1 MTSSVETPFIYN
13 ALAIRANVGE
23 KVGNSEDGR
32 ALIDLRT
39 GNPIIEYRESVFMPY
54 VEVMAFIVDTGNTV
68 PADDGTQSSIGL
80 LDAEIAQGTE
90 EVFFSI
96 EDQKGTRI
104 DLPNLRLATI
114 SNMKQS
120 FQNQTYTLTA
130 VSKEAF
136 DNTLLENRCRSK
148 YSGKISDIAK
158 AIIKTNLKSN
168 KRIDVGKGTINEYHE
183 WGDNKYP
190 FELLLDIQK
199 LSIPNIQVSDGKTAK
214 GRTAGYLFWET
225 SLGYNFKS
233 LDELF
238 DTSGKRIKR
247 FIENKKSDDNVP
259 ASYDAKIQ
267 WSCVDRSTDALAQFE
282 SGAWGSKIDTFDEVK
297 GESKETELVSGENTV
312 MAGRR
317 LPQLAKDFIG
327 KLTGFQVTTTATG
340 QTVKGRDDVEEQV
353 KKTDQ
358 PKYVVEEIFQ
368 QAHQNYRQKMNMS
381 VEIIISADLDLHA
394 GDLVYCEFEELSNK
408 ETTIGSKNRD
418 SGFYMIADL
427 CHYGSKTNS
436 FTALH
441 LVRDSYG
448 VKTVEVSE
456 DAQALVDESG
466 YTLAD
471 ATIIAGGGFVE
482 TVIE

>member
-13 ALAIRANVGE
+13 ALAIRANVGDE
-23 KVGNSEDGR
+23 ELV
-32 ALIDLRT
+32 DLRT

-54 VEVMAFIVDTGNTV
+54 VEVTAFIVDTGNTV
-68 PADDGTQSSIGL
+68 PADDGTQSRVGL

-96 EDQKGTRI
+96 EDEKGARM

-136 DNTLLENRCRSK
+136 DNTLLENRCKSK
-148 YSGKISDIAK
+148 YSGKISDIAA
-158 AIIKTNLKSN
+158 AIIRTNLGSN
-168 KRIDVGKGTINEYHE
+168 KTLNIDETLNEYHE

-199 LSIPNIQVSDGKTAK
+199 LGIPNIQVSDGKSAK
-214 GRTAGYLFWET
+214 GKTAGYLFWET

-233 LDELF
+233 LDKIF
-238 DTSGKRIKR
+238 DISGKTIKR
-247 FIENKKSDDNVP
+247 FIENKKSDDGIP
-259 ASYDAKIQ
+259 ASYDAKIL

-282 SGAWGSKIDTFDEVK
+282 SGAWGSKLETFDEVT
-297 GESKETELVSGENTV
+297 GESKESELVSGENTV
-312 MAGRR
+312 MAGKQ

-327 KLTGFQVTTTATG
+327 KLTGFQVTTAATG
-340 QTVKGRDDVEEQV
+340 QTVKGRDDVKEQV
-353 KKTDQ
+353 EKTDEA
-358 PKYVVEEIFQ
+358 KYVVEEIFQ

-381 VEIIISADLDLHA
+381 IQIIISADLDLHA

-408 ETTIGSKNRD
+408 ETTIGSNKRD
-418 SGFYMIADL
+418 SGIYMIADL
-427 CHYGSKTNS
+427 CHYGTKTNS

-448 VKTVEVSE
+448 VKTAELSE
-456 DAQALVDESG
+456 EAQALADDSG
-466 YTLAD
+466 YTVAD

>member
-1 MTSSVETPFIYN
+1 MTASVENPFIYN
-13 ALAIRANVGE
+13 ALAIRANVGDE
-23 KVGNSEDGR
+23 ELV
-32 ALIDLRT
+32 DLRT

-54 VEVMAFIVDTGNTV
+54 VEVTAFIVDTGNTV
-68 PADDGTQSSIGL
+68 PTDDGTQSSIGL
-80 LDAEIAQGTE
+80 LDSEIAQGTE
-90 EVFFSI
+90 KVFFAI
-96 EDQKGTRI
+96 EDEKGTRI

-136 DNTLLENRCRSK
+136 DNTLLENRCKSK
-148 YSGKISDIAK
+148 YSGKISEIAA
-158 AIIKTNLKSN
+158 AIIRTNLGSN
-168 KRIDVGKGTINEYHE
+168 KTLNIDETLNEYHE

-199 LSIPNIQVSDGKTAK
+199 LSIPNIQVSDGKSAK
-214 GRTAGYLFWET
+214 GKTAGYLFWET

-233 LDELF
+233 LDKIF
-238 DTSGKRIKR
+238 DTSGKTIKR
-247 FIENKKSDDNVP
+247 FIENKKSDENVP
-259 ASYDAKIQ
+259 ASYDAKIL

-282 SGAWGSKIDTFDEVK
+282 SGAWGSKIETFDEVT

-312 MAGRR
+312 MAGKK
-317 LPQLAKDFIG
+317 LPKLAKDFIG
-327 KLTGFQVTTTATG
+327 KLTGIQFTTTATG

-381 VEIIISADLDLHA
+381 IQIIISGDLSLHA
-394 GDLVYCEFEELSNK
+394 GDLVFCGFEELSSK
-408 ETTIGSKNRD
+408 VTTIESNKRD
-418 SGFYMIADL
+418 SGIYMIADL
-427 CHYGSKTNS
+427 CHHGTKTNS

-448 VKTVEVSE
+448 VKSE
-456 DAQALVDESG
+456 DLTSFNNSGIVLESQ
-466 YTLAD
+466 YSAEEV
-471 ATIIAGGGFVE
+471 ASMNASSV
-482 TVIE
+482 

>member
-1 MTSSVETPFIYN
+1 MSSVETPFIYN
-13 ALAIRANVGE
+13 ALAIRANVGDE
-23 KVGNSEDGR
+23 E
-32 ALIDLRT
+32 LIDLRT

-54 VEVMAFIVDTGNTV
+54 VEVTAFIVDTGNTV
-68 PADDGTQSSIGL
+68 PTDDGRQSSIGL

-90 EVFFSI
+90 EVFFAI
-96 EDQKGTRI
+96 EDEKGTRI
-104 DLPNLRLATI
+104 DLPNLRLAQI

-136 DNTLLENRCRSK
+136 NNTLLENRCKSK
-148 YSGKISDIAK
+148 YSGKISEIAA
-158 AIIKTNLKSN
+158 AIIRTNLGSN
-168 KRIDVGKGTINEYHE
+168 KTLNIDETLNEYHE

-199 LSIPNIQVSDGKTAK
+199 LSIPNIQVSDGKSAK
-214 GRTAGYLFWET
+214 GKTAGYLFWET

-233 LDELF
+233 LDKIF
-238 DTSGKRIKR
+238 DTSGKTIKR
-247 FIENKKSDDNVP
+247 FIENKKSDENVP
-259 ASYDAKIQ
+259 ASYDAKIL

-282 SGAWGSKIDTFDEVK
+282 SGAWGSKIETFDEVK

-312 MAGRR
+312 MAGKQ
-317 LPQLAKDFIG
+317 LPKLAKDFIG
-327 KLTGFQVTTTATG
+327 KLTGIQFTTTATG

-381 VEIIISADLDLHA
+381 VQIIISADLDLHA

-408 ETTIGSKNRD
+408 ETTVGSNKRD

-427 CHYGSKTNS
+427 CHHGTKTNS

-448 VKTVEVSE
+448 VKDDSIGTQVGSQLGDNLSE
-456 DAQALVDESG
+456 SLSSSN
-466 YTLAD
+466 AD
-471 ATIIAGGGFVE
+471 IVMDSNFLPFIK
-482 TVIE
+482 

>member
-1 MTSSVETPFIYN
+1 
-13 ALAIRANVGE
+13 
-23 KVGNSEDGR
+23 
-32 ALIDLRT
+32 
-39 GNPIIEYRESVFMPY
+39 
-54 VEVMAFIVDTGNTV
+54 
-68 PADDGTQSSIGL
+68 
-80 LDAEIAQGTE
+80 
-90 EVFFSI
+90 
-96 EDQKGTRI
+96 
-104 DLPNLRLATI
+104 
-114 SNMKQS
+114 MKQS

-136 DNTLLENRCRSK
+136 DNTLLENRCKSK
-148 YSGKISDIAK
+148 YSGKISEIAA
-158 AIIKTNLKSN
+158 AIIRTNLRSN
-168 KRIDVGKGTINEYHE
+168 KTLNIDETLNEYHE

-199 LSIPNIQVSDGKTAK
+199 LSIPNIQVSDGKSAK
-214 GRTAGYLFWET
+214 GKTAGYLFWET

-233 LDELF
+233 LDKIF
-238 DTSGKRIKR
+238 DTSGKTIKR
-247 FIENKKSDDNVP
+247 FIENKKSDDKVP
-259 ASYDAKIQ
+259 ASYDAKIL

-282 SGAWGSKIDTFDEVK
+282 SGAWGSKIETFDEVR

-312 MAGRR
+312 MAGKK
-317 LPQLAKDFIG
+317 LPKLAKDFIG
-327 KLTGFQVTTTATG
+327 KLTGIQFTTTATG

-408 ETTIGSKNRD
+408 ETTVGSNKRD
-418 SGFYMIADL
+418 SGLYMIADL
-427 CHYGSKTNS
+427 CHHGTKTNS

-448 VKTVEVSE
+448 VKSE
-456 DAQALVDESG
+456 SS
-466 YTLAD
+466 
-471 ATIIAGGGFVE
+471 
-482 TVIE
+482 

>member
-13 ALAIRANVGE
+13 ALAVRANVGDE
-23 KVGNSEDGR
+23 ELV
-32 ALIDLRT
+32 DLRT

-54 VEVMAFIVDTGNTV
+54 VEVLAFIVDTGNTV
-68 PADDGTQSSIGL
+68 PAEDGTQSSIGL

-96 EDQKGTRI
+96 EDEKGTRI
-104 DLPNLRLATI
+104 DLPNLRLAQI

-136 DNTLLENRCRSK
+136 DNTLLENRCKSK
-148 YSGKISDIAK
+148 YSGKISDIAS
-158 AIIKTNLKSN
+158 AIIRTNLGSQKTLD
-168 KRIDVGKGTINEYHE
+168 IDETLNEYHE

-199 LSIPNIQVSDGKTAK
+199 LSIPNIQVSDGKSAK
-214 GRTAGYLFWET
+214 GKTAGYLFWET

-233 LDELF
+233 LDKIF
-238 DTSGKRIKR
+238 DTTDKTIKR
-247 FIENKKSDDNVP
+247 FIENKKSDDGIP
-259 ASYDAKIQ
+259 ASYDAKIL
-267 WSCVDRSTDALAQFE
+267 WSCVNRSTDALAQFE
-282 SGAWGSKIDTFDEVK
+282 SGAWGSKLESFDEVT

-312 MAGRR
+312 MAGKQ
-317 LPQLAKDFIG
+317 LPKLAKDFIG
-327 KLTGFQVTTTATG
+327 KLTGLQFTATATG
-340 QTVKGRDDVEEQV
+340 QTVKGTDDVEEQV
-353 KKTDQ
+353 EKTDE
-358 PKYVVEEIFQ
+358 PKYVVEDIFQ

-381 VEIIISADLDLHA
+381 VQIIVSADLDLHA

-408 ETTIGSKNRD
+408 ETTVGSNKRD
-418 SGFYMIADL
+418 SGIYMIADL
-427 CHYGSKTNS
+427 CHHGTKTNS

-448 VKTVEVSE
+448 VKSE
-456 DAQALVDESG
+456 SS
-466 YTLAD
+466 
-471 ATIIAGGGFVE
+471 
-482 TVIE
+482 

>member
-13 ALAIRANVGE
+13 ALAIRANVGDE
-23 KVGNSEDGR
+23 ELV
-32 ALIDLRT
+32 DLRT
-39 GNPIIEYRESVFMPY
+39 GTPIIEYRESVFMPY
-54 VEVMAFIVDTGNTV
+54 VEVTAFIVDTGNTV

-96 EDQKGTRI
+96 EDEKGTRM
-104 DLPNLRLATI
+104 DLPNLRLAQI

-136 DNTLLENRCRSK
+136 DNTLLENRCKSK
-148 YSGKISDIAK
+148 YSGKISDIAA
-158 AIIKTNLKSN
+158 AIIRTNLRSN
-168 KRIDVGKGTINEYHE
+168 KTLNIDETLNEYHE

-199 LSIPNIQVSDGKTAK
+199 LGIPNIQVSDGKSAK
-214 GRTAGYLFWET
+214 GKTAGYLFWET

-233 LDELF
+233 LDKIF
-238 DTSGKRIKR
+238 DISGKTIKR
-247 FIENKKSDDNVP
+247 FIENKKSDDKVP
-259 ASYDAKIQ
+259 ASYDAKIL

-282 SGAWGSKIDTFDEVK
+282 SGAWGSKINSFDEVT
-297 GESKETELVSGENTV
+297 GESKESELVSGENTV
-312 MAGRR
+312 MAGKK
-317 LPQLAKDFIG
+317 LPKLAKDFIG
-327 KLTGFQVTTTATG
+327 KLTGLQFTATATG
-340 QTVKGRDDVEEQV
+340 QTVKGTDDVEEQV
-353 KKTDQ
+353 EKTDE
-358 PKYVVEEIFQ
+358 PKYVVEDIFQ

-394 GDLVYCEFEELSNK
+394 GDLVYCGFEKLSNA
-408 ETTIGSKNRD
+408 ETIVESDKRD
-418 SGFYMIADL
+418 SGIYMIADL
-427 CHYGSKTNS
+427 CHHGTKTNS

-448 VKTVEVSE
+448 VKTAELSE
-456 DAQALVDESG
+456 EAQALADDSG
-466 YTLAD
+466 YTVAD

>member
-32 ALIDLRT
+32 ALIDLRM

-233 LDELF
+233 LDKIF
-238 DTSGKRIKR
+238 DPSGKTIKR
-247 FIENKKSDDNVP
+247 FIENKKSDDGIP
-259 ASYDAKIQ
+259 AGYDAKIL
-267 WSCVDRSTDALAQFE
+267 WSCVNRSTDALGQFE
-282 SGAWGSKIDTFDEVK
+282 SGAWGSKIEIFDEVT
-297 GESKETELVSGENTV
+297 GESNQIPLDSGENTV
-312 MAGRR
+312 MAGKQ
-317 LPQLAKDFIG
+317 LPQLSKEYANKI
-327 KLTGFQVTTTATG
+327 TGLQFTPTATG
-340 QTVKGRDDVEEQV
+340 QTVKGTDDVKTQV
-353 KKTDQ
+353 EKTDE

-381 VEIIISADLDLHA
+381 IQIIVSGDLSLHA
-394 GDLVYCEFEELSNK
+394 GDLVFCGFEELSSK
-408 ETTIGSKNRD
+408 VTTIESNKRD
-418 SGFYMIADL
+418 SGIYMIADL
-427 CHYGSKTNS
+427 CHYGTKANS

-448 VKTVEVSE
+448 VKSESNKWEEVVAEYQNSRG
-456 DAQALVDESG
+456 DVL
-466 YTLAD
+466 L
-471 ATIIAGGGFVE
+471 F
-482 TVIE
+482 

>member
-1 MTSSVETPFIYN
+1 MSSVETPFIYN
-13 ALAIRANVGE
+13 ALAIRANVGDE
-23 KVGNSEDGR
+23 ELV
-32 ALIDLRT
+32 DLRT

-54 VEVMAFIVDTGNTV
+54 VEVTAFIVDTGNTV
-68 PADDGTQSSIGL
+68 PTDDGRQSSIGL

-96 EDQKGTRI
+96 EDEKGSRI
-104 DLPNLRLATI
+104 DLPNLRLAQI

-120 FQNQTYTLTA
+120 FQNQTYTLRA

-148 YSGKISDIAK
+148 YSGRISEIAK
-158 AIIKTNLKSN
+158 AIIRTNLKSN
-168 KRIDVGKGTINEYHE
+168 KKIDSDETLNEYHE

-233 LDELF
+233 LDKIF
-238 DTSGKRIKR
+238 DTSGKTIKR
-247 FIENKKSDDNVP
+247 FIENKKSDENVP
-259 ASYDAKIQ
+259 ASYDAKIL

-282 SGAWGSKIDTFDEVK
+282 SGAWGSKIDTFDEVT

-312 MAGRR
+312 MAGKQ
-317 LPQLAKDFIG
+317 LPKLAKDFIG
-327 KLTGFQVTTTATG
+327 KLTGLQFTATATG
-340 QTVKGRDDVEEQV
+340 QTVKGTDDVEEQV
-353 KKTDQ
+353 EKTDE

-381 VEIIISADLDLHA
+381 VQIIVSADLDLHA

-408 ETTIGSKNRD
+408 ETTVGSNKRD

-427 CHYGSKTNS
+427 CHHGTKTNS

-448 VKTVEVSE
+448 VKSE
-456 DAQALVDESG
+456 DLTSFVSSGIVLENQYNEDE
-466 YTLAD
+466 
-471 ATIIAGGGFVE
+471 
-482 TVIE
+482 